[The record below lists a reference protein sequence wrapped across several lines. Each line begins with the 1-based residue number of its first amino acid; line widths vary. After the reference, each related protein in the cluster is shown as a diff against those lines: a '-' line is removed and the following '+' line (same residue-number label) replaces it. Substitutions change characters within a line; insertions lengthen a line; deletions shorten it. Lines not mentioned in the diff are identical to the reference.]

1 MKIKMLM
8 FIFLVVYLI
17 LSLPALFGIGLVI
30 DWVPEATLLQKI
42 NGYVLV
48 GLTDNYLFK
57 CVMAGLISVVL
68 NLLLSKRKTSKHL

>member
-8 FIFLVVYLI
+8 FVFLIVYLA
-17 LSLPALFGIGLVI
+17 LSLPTLFGIGLVI
-30 DWVPEATLLQKI
+30 DWVPEATVVQKF

-57 CVMAGLISVVL
+57 FVMAGLISIVL
-68 NLLLSKRKTSKHL
+68 QLVMSKRQRN

>member
-17 LSLPALFGIGLVI
+17 LSLPTLFGIGLVI
-30 DWVPEATLLQKI
+30 DWVPEATVVQKF

-57 CVMAGLISVVL
+57 CVMAGLISIVL
-68 NLLLSKRKTSKHL
+68 QLVMFKRQRN

>member
-1 MKIKMLM
+1 MLM

>member
-1 MKIKMLM
+1 MNIKML
-8 FIFLVVYLI
+8 ILVFLIVYLA

-30 DWVPEATLLQKI
+30 DWVPEATVAQKF

-57 CVMAGLISVVL
+57 CVMAGLISIVL
-68 NLLLSKRKTSKHL
+68 QLIISKRQRN

>member
-1 MKIKMLM
+1 MKIKML
-8 FIFLVVYLI
+8 ILVFLIVYLA

-30 DWVPEATLLQKI
+30 DWVPEATVIQKF

-57 CVMAGLISVVL
+57 CVMAGLISIVL
-68 NLLLSKRKTSKHL
+68 QLVMSKRQRN

>member
-42 NGYVLV
+42 NGYVLI
-48 GLTDNYLFK
+48 GLTDNYVFK
-57 CVMAGLISVVL
+57 CVMAGLISIVL
-68 NLLLSKRKTSKHL
+68 QLVMSKRQRN